1 MPAKFRASALR
12 RTGRTGLARLGVPF
26 DIAERVLN
34 HAREKIHAAYDLHEY
49 VEEKREALQ
58 AWETYLRR
66 LQDAAK
72 ATSHPMTQST

>member
-1 MPAKFRASALR
+1 LENALPR
-12 RTGRTGLARLGVPF
+12 STAVPDVVSRLSVKF

-58 AWETYLRR
+58 AWEAYLKR

-72 ATSHPMTQST
+72 ATSQPMTQSA